1 MDLKEKSME
10 TTGVNNDEKRVK
22 ISQNIVVIKG
32 NGDKVPELL
41 STKVPGDYKPSE
53 RLRII
58 KNVIVIGLAFMVHFT
73 AYTGAASLQS
83 SINAEKG
90 LGTASLAAVYAGLI
104 ISSIFL
110 PAVLIKWLG
119 TKWTICLSLV
129 MYMPYIGTQLYPRFW
144 TMVPAGF
151 IMGLGGGPLW
161 CSKCIY
167 ITEVSNVFSKI
178 SSHTAEVLIARFL
191 GVFFTIYQSSQLW
204 GNLISSLVL
213 SSSDNKAAVTKLNA
227 SEIPLLC
234 GANFLPN
241 HDSGKALQHQP
252 PEKIQLLV
260 GIFLACMAGAVLI
273 VAFIADSTKR
283 YTSGRPGTGLSGF
296 SLLAVTFKLL
306 SEPNQLL
313 MIVPSMFIGCAQG
326 FFTSDFTSA
335 FVSCNIG
342 TGTVGFVAMT
352 HGIADVFGCA
362 STSYI
367 AKKTGRVP
375 LLATAGVIHG
385 SLLITLLSWPPQAG
399 AAYVSFV
406 IALLWGLCNSIF
418 LVQFNAYNGIL
429 FPGRE
434 EAAFSN
440 FRLWDS
446 IGHIIAYITSA
457 YLRAWV
463 KIYLQL
469 GLLVIGMC
477 CYFTA
482 EYREKKRRSVLKFEK
497 NGVDNVAFE

>member
-1 MDLKEKSME
+1 
-10 TTGVNNDEKRVK
+10 
-22 ISQNIVVIKG
+22 
-32 NGDKVPELL
+32 
-41 STKVPGDYKPSE
+41 
-53 RLRII
+53 
-58 KNVIVIGLAFMVHFT
+58 MVHFT

-241 HDSGKALQHQP
+241 HDSGTLQHQP
-252 PEKIQLLV
+252 RRRYSILQAWHRPVRVQ
-260 GIFLACMAGAVLI
+260 FAGGDLQAV
-273 VAFIADSTKR
+273 
-283 YTSGRPGTGLSGF
+283 
-296 SLLAVTFKLL
+296 

-352 HGIADVFGCA
+352 HIADVFGCA

-418 LVQFNAYNGIL
+418 LVQFNEYNHVAKGFGYLTSTL
-429 FPGRE
+429 FGNAIVDVITHEVEVNHSTSPITK
-434 EAAFSN
+434 
-440 FRLWDS
+440 DS
-446 IGHIIAYITSA
+446 EWT
-457 YLRAWV
+457 
-463 KIYLQL
+463 
-469 GLLVIGMC
+469 
-477 CYFTA
+477 
-482 EYREKKRRSVLKFEK
+482 
-497 NGVDNVAFE
+497 